1 MSNLL
6 VLENITFA
14 YKEKTVLSI
23 RELSISSP
31 GITAI
36 TGSNGSGK
44 TTLLKIIGGL
54 LSPVTGT
61 IRYKGS
67 PIKGEE
73 KEQLQKMCVLVH
85 QTPYLFSGTVK
96 KNIQMGM
103 RSAGIRGMELSLKT
117 QELLEKFSLSKLGM
131 EKAALLSGGEK
142 HKVALARAVG
152 LDRKIILLD
161 EPETHIDAASR
172 KIIEQVLIDLSK
184 KRNIIFTTHDA
195 GIADRLAHTII
206 HLQDGCIEGE
216 KTYDQI

>member
-1 MSNLL
+1 MSDILL
-6 VLENITFA
+6 LENITFA

-44 TTLLKIIGGL
+44 TTLLKLIAGL

-61 IRYKGS
+61 ILYKGS
-67 PIKGEE
+67 PIKG

-85 QTPYLFSGTVK
+85 QTPYIFSGTVK
-96 KNIQMGM
+96 KNIQMGLK
-103 RSAGIRGMELSLKT
+103 SAGIRGRELTLKT
-117 QELLEKFSLSKLGM
+117 QELLDKFSLSKLELG
-131 EKAALLSGGEK
+131 KAALLSGGEK

-172 KIIEQVLIDLSK
+172 KIIEQILIDLSK
-184 KRNIIFTTHDA
+184 NRNIIFTTHDA

-206 HLQDGCIEGE
+206 HLQNGCIEGE
-216 KTYDQI
+216 KKP